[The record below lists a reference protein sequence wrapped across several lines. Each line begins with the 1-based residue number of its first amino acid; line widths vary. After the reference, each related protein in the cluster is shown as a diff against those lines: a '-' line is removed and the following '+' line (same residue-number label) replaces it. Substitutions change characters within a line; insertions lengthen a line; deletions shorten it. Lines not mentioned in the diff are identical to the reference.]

1 MSQFYKLTKEEA
13 IKHLESDSETGLK
26 NLKVDLRRKKYGLNE
41 ITHEKKLSPIKIFL
55 EQFVNPLVY
64 ILIIA
69 IIISLAIQHF
79 IDAYVILAIV
89 ILNAILGFTQE
100 YKAEKVLELLKK
112 MAAPHARV
120 IRGGHTKVIEANKLV
135 PGDILIL
142 ETGDKI
148 PADARIIESVN
159 LRVNE
164 AILTGESVPKD
175 KITDPIKE
183 DSALADQI
191 NMLFAGTV
199 IAYGRGKAIVTGTGN
214 KTEFGKIAESLH
226 TIEEQDTPL
235 QKRLGKFG
243 KKLGFITLGIIF
255 VVFLLGLLKGLDVID
270 SLMTSISLAVAA
282 IPEGLPAVVT
292 ISLAIGVKRLVKN
305 KALIRKLG
313 AVETLGSTTV
323 ICADKTGTMTSG
335 EMTAK
340 VIYANNSLIKV
351 SGTGY
356 SLEGSF
362 SEKGQPYN
370 PQRINKLLEA
380 AYLCNNSKPED
391 KQGAPTELALKIVAK
406 KAKIETDFERT
417 DEIPFD
423 SSKKY
428 MVTIDKKGN
437 TKNAHIKG
445 APEIILKM
453 CTQMH
458 TGTRIKPITEK
469 DKEKIAEMN
478 DKMANS
484 ALRVL
489 AFAYSEDGSTK
500 NLIFLGL
507 IGILDPPRESVAEAV
522 KTAKKAGI
530 RVVMITGDNALTAK
544 AIAHQIGIKSDVVTG
559 VQLDRMSEEA
569 IHNTIQQTS
578 IFARVNPEHK
588 VKILEAFQK
597 DNHTVAMTGDG
608 INDAPALKRADVGV
622 AMGITGTDV
631 SKEASDMILM
641 DDHFSTIVRAVKY
654 GRSIYDNIKK
664 FVKFLLSA
672 NLGEIS
678 IIFFS
683 LLFSFPLPLLPLQIL
698 WVNLVTDGLPALAL
712 GSDPAEK
719 DIMRRKPRSPKE
731 TILSGTKEFII
742 TTTIISTI
750 IVLGLFYF
758 EYSTTGDL
766 ERARTVA
773 LSTLIFFELFLA
785 FSCRSKTKN
794 IFQLGFLT
802 NKYLIGAVGLSIVL
816 HLMLIYIPL
825 TAEWFGLASIG
836 FSDWAKILAASII
849 GVAVLEVRKLF
860 KSNF

>member
-1 MSQFYKLTKEEA
+1 MSQFYKLTKEET
-13 IKHLESDSETGLK
+13 IKQLQTNEEIGLK

-41 ITHEKKLSPIKIFL
+41 ITHKKKISPIKIFL
-55 EQFVNPLVY
+55 QQFVNPLVY
-64 ILIIA
+64 ILIAA

-89 ILNAILGFTQE
+89 ILNAVLGFTQE
-100 YKAEKVLELLKK
+100 YKAEKALEMLKK

-120 IRGGHTKVIEANKLV
+120 LRNGHTKVIEATKLV

-148 PADARIIESVN
+148 PADARIIESIN

-164 AILTGESVPKD
+164 AILTGESIPKD
-175 KITDPIKE
+175 KTENPIKE
-183 DSALADQI
+183 DSALADQL

-199 IAYGRGKAIVTGTGN
+199 VAYGRGKAVVTGTGN
-214 KTEFGKIAESLH
+214 KTEFGKIADSLH
-226 TIEEQDTPL
+226 SIEEHQTPL
-235 QKRLGKFG
+235 QKKLGKFG
-243 KKLGFITLGIIF
+243 KKLGLITLGVVF
-255 VVFLLGLLKGLDVID
+255 VVFLLGLLKGLELVE

-323 ICADKTGTMTSG
+323 ICSDKTGTMTSG

-340 VIYANNSLIKV
+340 VIYANNSIIKV
-351 SGTGY
+351 SGSGY

-362 SEKGQPYN
+362 TEKGQPFN
-370 PQRINKLLEA
+370 TEKIHKLLEA
-380 AYLCNNSKPED
+380 SYLCNNSNPKE
-391 KQGAPTELALKIVAK
+391 KQGAPTELALKIVSQ
-406 KAKIETDFERT
+406 KAKVKTNFERT

-423 SSKKY
+423 SNKKY
-428 MVTIDKKGN
+428 MATIDQDGR

-445 APEIILKM
+445 APEIVLEM
-453 CTQMH
+453 CSQIY
-458 TGTRIKPITEK
+458 TGTRTRPLTEK
-469 DKEKIAEMN
+469 DKEKIIEMN

-507 IGILDPPRESVAEAV
+507 IGMLDPPRESVAGAI

-544 AIAHQIGIKSDVVTG
+544 AISSQIGIKSEVVTG
-559 VQLDRMSEEA
+559 VQLDRMSDEA
-569 IHNTIQQTS
+569 ILNTIRQVS

-597 DNHTVAMTGDG
+597 DKQVVAMTGDG
-608 INDAPALKRADVGV
+608 INDAPALKKADVGV
-622 AMGITGTDV
+622 AMGISGTDV

-641 DDHFSTIVRAVKY
+641 DDHFSTIVSAIKY

-678 IIFFS
+678 VIFFS

-719 DIMRRKPRSPKE
+719 DIMKRKPRSSKE
-731 TILSGTKEFII
+731 TILSGTKGFII
-742 TTTIISTI
+742 TTTIVATI
-750 IVLGLFYF
+750 IVLGLFSLEYF
-758 EYSTTGDL
+758 TTSNL
-766 ERARTVA
+766 ERARTIA
-773 LSTLIFFELFLA
+773 LTTLIFFELFLA

-794 IFQLGFLT
+794 IFQMGFLT
-802 NKYLIGAVGLSIVL
+802 NKYLIGAVLLSMVL
-816 HLMLIYIPL
+816 HLILIYTPL
-825 TAEWFGLASIG
+825 LAGWFSLVGLG
-836 FSDWAKILAASII
+836 WVDWVRILSASII
-849 GVAVLEVRKLF
+849 GVAVLEVRKIWIR
-860 KSNF
+860 